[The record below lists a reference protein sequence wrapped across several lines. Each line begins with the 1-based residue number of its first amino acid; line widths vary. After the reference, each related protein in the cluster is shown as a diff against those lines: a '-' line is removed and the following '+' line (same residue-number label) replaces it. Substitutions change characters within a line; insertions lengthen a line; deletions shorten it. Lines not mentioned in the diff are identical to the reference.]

1 MHIDPVT
8 VSAGVVA
15 VIGVL
20 IWCAPILRLAIIA
33 GASISRHCATWLMDN
48 RNLSA
53 GLLMVGSVVILG
65 SSQLPDAVA
74 PSSEDV
80 LDKCYALDR
89 AARVDLLRTMA
100 ALPTQEK
107 QLAFFNSRSPEL
119 TRQTYSEFLD
129 AVAAHAAEG
138 SLGRLAADLEL

>member
-1 MHIDPVT
+1 MHIDSVT
-8 VSAGVVA
+8 IAACVVA

-20 IWCAPILRLAIIA
+20 IWCAPILMLAVST
-33 GASISRHCATWLMDN
+33 GVSISRHCTTWLMDN

-65 SSQLPDAVA
+65 SSQLPDAV
-74 PSSEDV
+74 PPRSEDV
-80 LDKCYALDR
+80 LDKCYTLDR
-89 AARVDLLRTMA
+89 AARVKLLRTMA

-119 TRQTYSEFLD
+119 TRETHSEFLD
-129 AVAAHAAEG
+129 AVAAHAAAG
-138 SLGRLAADLEL
+138 SLDSLAADLEL